1 MRMKKAASIFKILF
15 FVSLGLRAGFY
26 VCMALAFLTVII
38 VPLSLVFI
46 LAGWLLLILSFIG
59 IWNFLPL
66 WIVFHNVSKAL
77 LKKESAKHSPK
88 TGKKPVKV
96 ESKKKIKN
104 KSSNT
109 EAKKV
114 EKTAKQRAE
123 EAQTNQTVEADEI
136 SNTQES
142 DTSAEAMS
150 DTDEDLLENSE
161 VTDTQE
167 ADASA
172 EVMSGTDE
180 DNQELEP
187 SPSLGDS
194 THICLDSFT
203 VFEEEIHYNKEKH
216 ESIFARSEGFVG
228 SAPRNFIDNNM
239 PVCPYCQTNE
249 PVWHFMEIRLM
260 EWRGTIVL
268 NRCSKCNGI
277 ITVSLPDIRTFN
289 FFNPADKVIA
299 SNLLAKK
306 TAGKEAKVPYLT
318 FEDVGN
324 SGIDPSIVGKEI
336 RLQDMQ
342 AVSRR

>member
-38 VPLSLVFI
+38 VPLSLVFL

-150 DTDEDLLENSE
+150 DK
-161 VTDTQE
+161 
-167 ADASA
+167 
-172 EVMSGTDE
+172 DE
-180 DNQELEP
+180 DNQESEP